1 MTKWRKLGPLD
12 LISSPMLFGV
22 RKSDVHEENSDDI
35 SLEERFAIVLSAGGI
50 SVAVT
55 NERELED
62 SRTLVAV

>member
-1 MTKWRKLGPLD
+1 
-12 LISSPMLFGV
+12 MLFGV